1 MKAKTKKKWLK
12 ALRSGKFKQ
21 SSWTLYVP
29 EENGYCCL
37 GVLGRVKGVSKKQLL
52 STTSFLNVP
61 SRKDRSQDHS
71 GLKLKV
77 RNKLADMN
85 DRKKMSFSKI
95 ADWIEANV
103 KTDRS

>member
-21 SSWTLYVP
+21 SSHALYVP

-37 GVLGRVKGVSKKQLL
+37 GVLGRVKGVSKKQLRDMTL
-52 STTSFLNVP
+52 PYDVP
-61 SRKDRSQDHS
+61 SRKDRSKDHS
-71 GLKLKV
+71 GLKPKV
-77 RNKLADMN
+77 RIKLADMN
-85 DRKKMSFSKI
+85 DVKKMSFSKI